1 VRAPRPFRIGWGVL
15 GGAFAAGAVACG
27 WDLSHPFDRESPEVN
42 EAIRALDGGD
52 ATTAASTLEQ
62 YLSTGPCSESSI
74 GTPELLKKRPNGS
87 FDLGLSLFNVGEAFG
102 RRFGEEEL
110 DAGGDEKQ
118 KAMRGEQIACALR
131 VLGVIANDPSLAIDL
146 RARARYLEGNLNFLD
161 GHYEEA
167 VAAYDKALTL
177 APGEADGGDPVGR
190 DAAWNRAIAQKRIED
205 NKDAGKDSGNDGGG
219 DSGKGDGGND
229 SGGDS
234 APPDSGNDP
243 RPNGGGNDSGNDSGQ
258 SPDSGN
264 ADSGQPPPE
273 PDAGPPP
280 PPRANEDDRMLD
292 QLENAPTVQQEAAKK
307 AAGHRKVRGMA
318 DK

>member
-1 VRAPRPFRIGWGVL
+1 VL
-15 GGAFAAGAVACG
+15 TRVVFLAAAGGALMACG
-27 WDLSHPFDRESPEVN
+27 WDLSRPFDRESPEVN
-42 EAIRALDGGD
+42 QAIVALDGGD
-52 ATTAASTLEQ
+52 ATIAASTLEQ
-62 YLSTGPCSESSI
+62 YLSTGPCSESNI

-87 FDLGLSLFNVGEAFG
+87 FDLGLSLFGVGEAFG

-131 VLGVIANDPSLAIDL
+131 VLGVIANDPSSAIDL

-167 VAAYDKALTL
+167 VAAYDKALIL

-190 DAAWNRAIAQKRIED
+190 DAAWNRAIAQKRIDD
-205 NKDAGKDSGNDGGG
+205 NKDAGKDAGGDAGGDAGSKGGDGGG
-219 DSGKGDGGND
+219 L
-229 SGGDS
+229 
-234 APPDSGNDP
+234 
-243 RPNGGGNDSGNDSGQ
+243 DSGNDSGDDSGQ
-258 SPDSGN
+258 NQDKDSGASPDGAGS
-264 ADSGQPPPE
+264 DSGQPPPE
-273 PDAGPPP
+273 PPPDSGPPP

-307 AAGHRKVRGMA
+307 AAAHRKVRGMA